1 VQCNSIE
8 KKIHVHSQGF
18 LPYKTNSIT
27 RKIPND
33 DNPTNSSKIPSD
45 LFQSL
50 GTVLALEKRLFDVFT
65 DGNWAFVY

>member
-1 VQCNSIE
+1 MGSME
-8 KKIHVHSQGF
+8 
-18 LPYKTNSIT
+18 
-27 RKIPND
+27 
-33 DNPTNSSKIPSD
+33 NPTNSSKIPSD